1 MSVCARG
8 VQSVVHPFTRPPQPP
23 QLPNPPD
30 DLGFGEER
38 RPHREQQNIHKLPI
52 PSDAS
57 SDVRSSGNASG
68 PRAHNAIFGREGALP
83 CHPHTPHTIRPRG
96 CCASVCT
103 YLCERERVP
112 HGQRRAKS
120 GAQPNST
127 LHCTPLSALRRV
139 RPLHTRRCWCLSST
153 RARYVRHAGWESPIP
168 AARVSGDVARRGEAC
183 AHRRSSVRC
192 FEYLGGWMGR

>member
-38 RPHREQQNIHKLPI
+38 RPHREQQNTPNLPI

-57 SDVRSSGNASG
+57 SDVRSSANASG
-68 PRAHNAIFGREGALP
+68 PRALNAIFGREGALP

-103 YLCERERVP
+103 YLCECERVL
-112 HGQRRAKS
+112 HRQRRAKKWRTI
-120 GAQPNST
+120 Q
-127 LHCTPLSALRRV
+127 LHPALHAPLSAATCTTPPHTTVLV
-139 RPLHTRRCWCLSST
+139 SDEHTRTVRS
-153 RARYVRHAGWESPIP
+153 ARGVGAPQHCREGF
-168 AARVSGDVARRGEAC
+168 G
-183 AHRRSSVRC
+183 
-192 FEYLGGWMGR
+192 